1 MNRVIRCLCA
11 GFFLFINF
19 ALFAAP
25 SLYRRAQDLAEDDP
39 REAEALFVQFIQQS
53 GDAKIKRAAAH
64 ELFTLRLKQGRLKEA
79 FFQGS
84 SGSFRRRFL
93 SAVEEGL
100 KLAESAARRLV
111 AALRRECEAAEQGD
125 AAAIGALLDK
135 HRYPPAAYDFSVSV
149 LERCKVPEPL
159 AVFPEFDAAA
169 QQPEVRAIQLALMEI
184 RETLAGDDIE
194 EAAALS
200 KAVRESVARLPE
212 AATAWA
218 LQFDFIEA
226 RLAAKKEDFTA
237 VKERCAAIE
246 KKKPPRSLK
255 YACRSLT
262 AYALMREEQY
272 SEAYA
277 RLVNLK
283 IAPAEIDNR
292 LLRLT
297 AAVAA
302 GEAPADKLRK
312 FLKRRSYRE
321 CAAVLRGLAH
331 AVLESQTANR

>member
-1 MNRVIRCLCA
+1 MNRVIRRLCA
-11 GFFLFINF
+11 RFFLFVNF
-19 ALFAAP
+19 AVIAAP

-39 REAEALFVQFIQQS
+39 REAEAMFAQFVKQS
-53 GDAKIKRAAAH
+53 GDAKLKRAAAH
-64 ELFTLRLKQGRLKEA
+64 ELFALRLKQGRLKEA
-79 FFQGS
+79 FFQGG
-84 SGSFRRRFL
+84 SGTFRKRFL

-100 KLAESAARRLV
+100 KLAESSARRLV

-135 HRYPPAAYDFSVSV
+135 HRYPPAAYDFSVTV

-159 AVFPEFDAAA
+159 TVFPEFDEAAG
-169 QQPEVRAIQLALMEI
+169 QTDVRALQLALMEI
-184 RETLAGDDIE
+184 RETLAGDDME
-194 EAAALS
+194 EAAALL

-212 AATAWA
+212 AAPAWL
-218 LQFDFIEA
+218 LQLDFTEA
-226 RLAAKKEDFTA
+226 RLAAKKEDFAA
-237 VKERCAAIE
+237 VKERCSAIE
-246 KKKPPRSLK
+246 KKKPPRSVK

-283 IAPAEIDNR
+283 ISPPEIDNR
-292 LLRLT
+292 LLRLA

-312 FLKRRSYRE
+312 FMKRRSYKE
-321 CAAVLRGLAH
+321 CAPVLRSLAEEI
-331 AVLESQTANR
+331 LQSQTANR